1 MLVIVALVLLLALP
15 HPWNVVGFA
24 AGLVCFIGEIG
35 FWHRTVRHRR
45 AVVGAQTLIGEQAT
59 VLSPCRPTGQVRVS
73 GTIWAARCEAGADA
87 GDTVR
92 VVDRERLTLV
102 VEPV

>member
-1 MLVIVALVLLLALP
+1 MFLILALVLLIALP
-15 HPWNVVGFA
+15 HPWNVVGLA
-24 AGLVCFIGEIG
+24 VGLVCFAGEVG

-59 VLSPCRPTGQVRVS
+59 VLSPCRPTGQVRVG

-87 GDTVR
+87 GDTVK
-92 VVDRERLTLV
+92 VVDRDRLTLI
-102 VEPV
+102 VEP